1 MTPNRVRAL
10 VLVST
15 IVGLLIGAAL
25 IAAQVDRS
33 PSPATIP
40 GPVEWRFREPQPDW
54 KSGLPLQDSQP
65 PGLERTTD
73 ALRVTLSDGPRTS
86 GEIPR
91 DRTLSGGIYVDLP
104 DWRREQWAEVVVRA
118 RATAAVSSME
128 IGLDPW
134 EGVAPA
140 GAAQM
145 TFRARGGVTPIVR
158 DGLVHTY
165 RILLD
170 WGSQRTGPW
179 RRVGLQFQAP
189 VRVPAPVAASI
200 DILSVRVVPAIVGQ
214 DHVTETMLDP
224 SQLKSDFALVRLA
237 LEEAHPALYRFTTKR
252 DLDAQFARA
261 EATLTRPM
269 TVLQFHNVL
278 APVLAAIKSGG
289 GITRYQGDEIS
300 ALIASS
306 KLFPLALTFESERAV
321 VVLNRGRDERV
332 RPGMEVLAI
341 NGQSIAETL
350 RRILPNLPQDGD
362 VRTRQMYELGISEF
376 VRPWTPGG
384 TAKFGEAYRL
394 YIGDPSRFRTTLRD
408 PQTGRT
414 VDVDLAGVT
423 NAEVVVN
430 ENPAVRQVN
439 QIQEYAQ
446 LEQNPVNRDVL
457 AGIRTLRDLGPRQS
471 IRYLDSEDA
480 AVLLVAAF
488 GGNFPDFLKETFAGL
503 RSKGTK
509 NLIIDLRGNTGG
521 SARYVALLFSYL
533 TSKEFRQFEQS
544 YAKTNAPSFR
554 QYTAIGEIDPATD
567 SYWGSARGVMEPDP
581 NGGWRK
587 AEKNPIIGVQK
598 PSENHFDG
606 PVYVLIDG
614 GTISAGSVFSAIAD
628 FHKRATFI
636 GEETGGAAE
645 GGAGVGAAY
654 GEVSPTLPASHLT
667 VDIPAEA
674 AFTVVDPNNRR
685 RGTLPKHAVRQ
696 TVDDLAKGR
705 DTVLEFTRELIRSGK
720 GR

>member
-1 MTPNRVRAL
+1 MACRRVGPL
-10 VLVST
+10 VLGST
-15 IVGLLIGAAL
+15 LVGLLIGAAL
-25 IAAQVDRS
+25 ISAQVDR
-33 PSPATIP
+33 PGSPATTP
-40 GPVEWRFREPQPDW
+40 GTVEWRFSEPQPDW
-54 KSGLPLQDSQP
+54 KPGLTLLDSQA

-73 ALRVTLSDGPRTS
+73 ALRVILSDRSRTS

-104 DWRREQWAEVVVRA
+104 DWRRDQWAEVVVRA
-118 RATAAVSSME
+118 RTTAAVSSMA

-140 GAAQM
+140 GAQ

-165 RILLD
+165 RIHVD
-170 WGSQRTGPW
+170 WGNERTGPW

-189 VRVPAPVAASI
+189 VRVPAPVSASI
-200 DILSVRVVPAIVGQ
+200 DILSVRVVPATAGQ
-214 DHVTETMLDP
+214 DRVTETMLEP
-224 SQLKSDFALVRLA
+224 FQLKSDFALFRLA

-252 DLDAQFARA
+252 AMDAEFARA
-261 EATLTRPM
+261 EAKLTRPM
-269 TVLQFHNVL
+269 TVLQFHNVV
-278 APVLAAIKSGG
+278 APVLAAIKTHS

-300 ALIASS
+300 ALVASS
-306 KLFPLALTFESERAV
+306 RLFPLALTFESERAI

-341 NGQSIAETL
+341 NGQSLAEIL

-362 VRTRQMYELGISEF
+362 VRTRHMYELGFSES
-376 VRPWTPGG
+376 VRPWTPSG

-394 YIGDPSRFRTTLRD
+394 YIGDPSSFRTTLRD

-414 VDVDLAGVT
+414 IDVDLAGVT
-423 NAEVVVN
+423 NAAMVIN

-471 IRYLDSEDA
+471 IRYLESEDA
-480 AVLLVAAF
+480 AVLMVAAF
-488 GGNFPDFLKETFAGL
+488 GGNFPDFLKEAFAGL

-533 TSKEFRQFEQS
+533 TSKEFRQFERV
-544 YAKTNAPSFR
+544 YAKTYAPSFR
-554 QYTAIGEIDPATD
+554 QYTSVGEIDPVTD
-567 SYWGSARGVMEPDP
+567 SYWGLGFWKPDP
-581 NGGWRK
+581 NGGWLK
-587 AEKNPIIGVQK
+587 WEKSTVIGVQK

-606 PVYVLIDG
+606 AVYVLIDG
-614 GTISAGSVFSAIAD
+614 GVISAGSVFSAMAD

-636 GEETGGAAE
+636 GEETGGAAQ

-654 GEVSPTLPASHLT
+654 GELSPTLPASHLN
-667 VDIPAEA
+667 VDIPGEA
-674 AFTVVDPNNRR
+674 YFTVADPNNRR